1 VAKRSA
7 GVPSAIGRQNLNDE
21 ELVNKTKNFEIK
33 QKLFKYNF
41 SVLMY
46 IKKLYKH

>member
-7 GVPSAIGRQNLNDE
+7 GVPSSIGRQNLNDE
-21 ELVNKTKNFEIK
+21 ELVNNNNKSNLQKTIS
-33 QKLFKYNF
+33 YHF
-41 SVLMY
+41 SVHMY